1 MPIGPVLTGSDFAFA
16 GVGEDGAG
24 DGAGAGAGAGDGDG
38 AGDGAGD
45 GVRVLPVPVA
55 VVTGC
60 PFVVVMFAIELSVG
74 EVVVGTSFNGT

>member
-1 MPIGPVLTGSDFAFA
+1 MPIGPVLTGSDFAIA
-16 GVGEDGAG
+16 GVG
-24 DGAGAGAGAGDGDG
+24 GDGDG
-38 AGDGAGD
+38 D
-45 GVRVLPVPVA
+45 GVGVLPVPVA